1 MDTSFDS
8 INRLMEFGMSMVVA
22 QQMIETMNKAMGNMH
37 IAGSGTP
44 LMQVPLQY
52 YVVVNGVQT
61 GPFTEAEMQCLINE
75 NHITEESL
83 MWKTGASAWIPA
95 QSIPEINKLLILN
108 KLTKK

>member
-61 GPFTEAEMQCLINE
+61 GPFTEAEMQCLIKE
-75 NHITEESL
+75 DRITEESL